1 MKFCL
6 NAKQKLAYIQYADE
20 LKVSYFDKDGLFDLI
35 VQHGKTIVLDCTM
48 ASDIN
53 WKEIERYNQLANGNF
68 ILCLNNFSQL
78 RTASSL
84 RLRSYLGYP
93 INSFY
98 ELNSIAAF
106 KPEYILLGPELF
118 FDMPAVKKCTDS
130 KIRVIPNVAYSDDLP
145 RINGICGT
153 WIRPE
158 DLESVYG
165 EYVDAVEFEGVTLD
179 GEQALYRIYAQ
190 NKEWRQELQLIV
202 LNLDVVGTNRLL
214 SSEVSKARLTCQ
226 HKCQRGKSCRIC
238 ERAFSLAQPERIREY
253 IDSEKLQDN

>member
-6 NAKQKLAYIQYADE
+6 NARQKIEYIKYADE
-20 LKVSYFDKDGLFDLI
+20 LKVSYFDKESLFDLI
-35 VQHGKTIVLDCTM
+35 VEYGKTIVLDC
-48 ASDIN
+48 SLVGEID
-53 WKEIERYNQLANGNF
+53 WKEIERYSKLADGNF
-68 ILCLNNFSQL
+68 ILCLNNLNQL
-78 RTASSL
+78 RTATSL
-84 RLRSYLGYP
+84 KLRSYLGYP

-130 KIRVIPNVAYSDDLP
+130 KIRVIPNIAYSDNLP
-145 RINGICGT
+145 RVNGICGT

-165 EYVDAVEFEGVTLD
+165 EYVDAVEFEGVSLEN
-179 GEQALYRIYAQ
+179 EQALYRIYAQ
-190 NKEWRQELQLIV
+190 NKEWRQELKMII
-202 LNLDVVGTNRLL
+202 LNLDVPGANRLL
-214 SSEVSKARLTCQ
+214 SSEISKARVSCQ

-238 ERAFSLAQPERIREY
+238 ERAFSLAQLERIEEY
-253 IDSEKLQDN
+253 IEAEKIQDN